1 MASFFL
7 KKLTQGLGSL
17 LKKSPK
23 KEELPT
29 KVEDID
35 ITDAPPSSDLVPLE
49 IQKEQ
54 VDAEELKRIS
64 KVKKDAR
71 ELQFATERAP
81 LKKIIPKDPT
91 YIEKNEDFFNRG
103 LVKDFE
109 KDTTSILPRSSV
121 LREQIIAHPS
131 NEPLSARE
139 WVKWIKRRMNKS
151 VNYSDEASLNKMD
164 LSIKQT
170 EIDDANLFKTRSQF
184 NKEIL
189 QALEVGDDP
198 ELIFA
203 IDRFRQRRGKKVAD
217 EYFAKIKKD
226 LEVEKASGKEEL
238 VGGYLKA
245 LEDAGKKISKQQL
258 VKIVENNP
266 LYHGRLSHLA
276 YDDKKENILE
286 NSLGRLENE
295 YLNLQEVMDGVNNKI
310 DDFVKTY
317 KDFQMIETKDA
328 LGKTVKGYTKPNS
341 KKLKD
346 EIKLY
351 QSQLK
356 KLSNQISVVDVKA
369 KYMLQDPM
377 GSAGTT
383 IIDNMY
389 KNKLRKKLGSR
400 IDRDLD
406 NVSGVA
412 ARGIAQ
418 DMIDVLK
425 RQENRIETV
434 AQLNGSSY
442 PIEIV
447 QGSEAFG
454 KSLRKLREVEEQTIK
469 KYLEDS
475 KDKLYP
481 GYRNYNSYVIGGENK
496 YGEIVFNIPEHNKKF
511 LNALENSHRHMGVE
525 HLESTNETIP
535 KARIADGKS
544 AKGGNFK
551 QFGTDRAEE
560 YTRLQVNPVYFSRYT
575 VQKLD
580 NGDSVLMI
588 NELQSDFGQK
598 LRELKEQGV
607 ERINP
612 FNTEF
617 FSGPAEEGVFANQ
630 KLQDIK
636 KRISDLDA
644 IRSDQGLLT
653 DTQSNQYKELLL
665 DALVEEKKFAK
676 GFSGMQ
682 SDVLSQYKGTQER
695 DFPYLPLSSM
705 QGVSD
710 HAIKTYSKLASKDMP
725 EVTHI
730 AVYPVEMLHGRKRGL
745 DKAPNW
751 IQYGSQEGKAGYVKS
766 RDRKIGLPDKKST
779 LHKAMEKF
787 AKDYGVKL
795 ETRLVSRSDPD
806 KPYKLVFAEGDGG
819 INTDTFPKMKGYQEH
834 FAAFATE
841 KEAIRALRLMRKF
854 DRDINL
860 EVIEKLKNGKPNPK
874 LYDAMVTLPIPT
886 DMLNLPTKGY
896 FKGGLV
902 RSGFK
907 W

>member
-29 KVEDID
+29 KVDDID

-54 VDAEELKRIS
+54 VDAEELKRIG
-64 KVKKDAR
+64 KIKKDAA
-71 ELQFATERAP
+71 ELKFATERAP

-184 NKEIL
+184 NQEIL
-189 QALEVGDDP
+189 RALEVGDDP

-226 LEVEKASGKEEL
+226 LEVEKATGKEEL

-266 LYHGRLSHLA
+266 LYHGRLTHLA

-286 NSLGRLENE
+286 NSLGKLENE
-295 YLNLQEVMDGVNNKI
+295 YLIVQKVMDEVNNKI
-310 DDFVKTY
+310 DNFVKTY

-346 EIKLY
+346 EIQLY

-400 IDRDLD
+400 IDTDLD

-434 AQLNGSSY
+434 AELNGSSY

-454 KSLRKLREVEEQTIK
+454 KSLRKLREVEEKTIK
-469 KYLEDS
+469 KYL
-475 KDKLYP
+475 
-481 GYRNYNSYVIGGENK
+481 
-496 YGEIVFNIPEHNKKF
+496 
-511 LNALENSHRHMGVE
+511 
-525 HLESTNETIP
+525 
-535 KARIADGKS
+535 
-544 AKGGNFK
+544 
-551 QFGTDRAEE
+551 
-560 YTRLQVNPVYFSRYT
+560 
-575 VQKLD
+575 
-580 NGDSVLMI
+580 
-588 NELQSDFGQK
+588 
-598 LRELKEQGV
+598 
-607 ERINP
+607 
-612 FNTEF
+612 
-617 FSGPAEEGVFANQ
+617 
-630 KLQDIK
+630 
-636 KRISDLDA
+636 
-644 IRSDQGLLT
+644 
-653 DTQSNQYKELLL
+653 SN
-665 DALVEEKKFAK
+665 
-676 GFSGMQ
+676 
-682 SDVLSQYKGTQER
+682 
-695 DFPYLPLSSM
+695 
-705 QGVSD
+705 
-710 HAIKTYSKLASKDMP
+710 
-725 EVTHI
+725 
-730 AVYPVEMLHGRKRGL
+730 
-745 DKAPNW
+745 N
-751 IQYGSQEGKAGYVKS
+751 
-766 RDRKIGLPDKKST
+766 
-779 LHKAMEKF
+779 
-787 AKDYGVKL
+787 
-795 ETRLVSRSDPD
+795 
-806 KPYKLVFAEGDGG
+806 
-819 INTDTFPKMKGYQEH
+819 
-834 FAAFATE
+834 
-841 KEAIRALRLMRKF
+841 
-854 DRDINL
+854 
-860 EVIEKLKNGKPNPK
+860 
-874 LYDAMVTLPIPT
+874 
-886 DMLNLPTKGY
+886 
-896 FKGGLV
+896 
-902 RSGFK
+902 
-907 W
+907 

>member
-29 KVEDID
+29 KVDDID

-54 VDAEELKRIS
+54 VDAEELKRIG
-64 KVKKDAR
+64 KIKKDAA
-71 ELQFATERAP
+71 ELKFATERAP
-81 LKKIIPKDPT
+81 LRKIIPKDPT

-184 NKEIL
+184 NQEIL
-189 QALEVGDDP
+189 RALEVGDDP

-226 LEVEKASGKEEL
+226 LEVEKATGKEEL

-266 LYHGRLSHLA
+266 LYHGRLTHLA

-286 NSLGRLENE
+286 NSLSKLENE
-295 YLNLQEVMDGVNNKI
+295 YLTVQKVMDEVNNKI
-310 DDFVKTY
+310 DNFVKTY

-346 EIKLY
+346 EIQLY

-400 IDRDLD
+400 IDTDLD

-425 RQENRIETV
+425 RQENRIERV
-434 AQLNGSSY
+434 AELNGSSY

-454 KSLRKLREVEEQTIK
+454 KSLRKLREVEEKTIK

-475 KDKLYP
+475 KSKLFP
-481 GYRNYNSYVIGGENK
+481 GYRNYTSYVIGGENK

-511 LNALENSHRHMGVE
+511 MNALENSHKHMGVE
-525 HLESTNETIP
+525 HLKSTNVKVP
-535 KARIADGKS
+535 KALIGGGKS
-544 AKGGNFK
+544 DKGGNFK
-551 QFGTDRAEE
+551 QFGTNRAEE

-598 LRELKEQGV
+598 LRELKERGV

-617 FSGPAEEGVFANQ
+617 FSGPAEEGIFANQ

-653 DTQSNQYKELLL
+653 NTQSNEYKKLLL
-665 DALVEEKKFAK
+665 DALVEEKKYAK
-676 GFSGMQ
+676 GFS
-682 SDVLSQYKGTQER
+682 
-695 DFPYLPLSSM
+695 
-705 QGVSD
+705 
-710 HAIKTYSKLASKDMP
+710 
-725 EVTHI
+725 
-730 AVYPVEMLHGRKRGL
+730 
-745 DKAPNW
+745 
-751 IQYGSQEGKAGYVKS
+751 
-766 RDRKIGLPDKKST
+766 
-779 LHKAMEKF
+779 
-787 AKDYGVKL
+787 
-795 ETRLVSRSDPD
+795 
-806 KPYKLVFAEGDGG
+806 
-819 INTDTFPKMKGYQEH
+819 
-834 FAAFATE
+834 
-841 KEAIRALRLMRKF
+841 
-854 DRDINL
+854 
-860 EVIEKLKNGKPNPK
+860 
-874 LYDAMVTLPIPT
+874 
-886 DMLNLPTKGY
+886 
-896 FKGGLV
+896 
-902 RSGFK
+902 
-907 W
+907 

>member
-29 KVEDID
+29 KVDDID

-54 VDAEELKRIS
+54 VDAEELKRIG
-64 KVKKDAR
+64 KIKKDAA
-71 ELQFATERAP
+71 ELKFATERAP

-91 YIEKNEDFFNRG
+91 YIEKNEDFFKRG
-103 LVKDFE
+103 LVEDFD
-109 KDTTSILPRSSV
+109 KNTTSILPRSSV

-151 VNYSDEASLNKMD
+151 VNYSDNASLNKMD

-184 NKEIL
+184 NQEIL
-189 QALEVGDDP
+189 RALEVGDDP

-226 LEVEKASGKEEL
+226 LEVERATGKEEL

-266 LYHGRLSHLA
+266 LYHGRLTHLA

-286 NSLGRLENE
+286 NSLGKLENE
-295 YLNLQEVMDGVNNKI
+295 YLIVQKVMDEVNNKI
-310 DDFVKTY
+310 DSFVKTY

-346 EIKLY
+346 EIQLY

-400 IDRDLD
+400 IDTDLD

-425 RQENRIETV
+425 RQENRIERV
-434 AQLNGSSY
+434 AELNGSSY

-447 QGSEAFG
+447 QGAEMFG
-454 KSLRKLREVEEQTIK
+454 KSLRKLREVEEKTIK

-475 KDKLYP
+475 KSKLFP
-481 GYRNYNSYVIGGENK
+481 GYRNYTSYVIGGENK

-511 LNALENSHRHMGVE
+511 MNALENSHRHMGVE
-525 HLESTNETIP
+525 HLSSTNVKVP
-535 KARIADGKS
+535 KAMIAEGKS
-544 AKGGNFK
+544 DKGGNFK
-551 QFGTDRAEE
+551 TFGGGAEE

-598 LRELKEQGV
+598 LRELKERGV

-617 FSGPAEEGVFANQ
+617 FSGPAEEGIFANQ

-653 DTQSNQYKELLL
+653 NTQSNEYKKLLL
-665 DALVEEKKFAK
+665 DALVEEKKYAK

-682 SDVLSQYKGTQER
+682 SDVLSQYKEIQER
-695 DFPYLPLSSM
+695 NFPYLPLSSM

-766 RDRKIGLPDKKST
+766 GDRKIGLPDKKST

-806 KPYKLVFAEGDGG
+806 KPYKLVIGEGDRG
-819 INTDTFPKMKGYQEH
+819 INTDIFPKMKGYQEH
-834 FAAFATE
+834 FAAFATQ

-874 LYDAMVTLPIPT
+874 LYDEMVTLPIPT

>member
-29 KVEDID
+29 KVDDID

-54 VDAEELKRIS
+54 VDAEELKRIG
-64 KVKKDAR
+64 KIKKDAA
-71 ELQFATERAP
+71 ELKFATERAP

-91 YIEKNEDFFNRG
+91 YIEKNEDFFKRG
-103 LVKDFE
+103 LVEDFD
-109 KDTTSILPRSSV
+109 KNTTSILPRSSV

-151 VNYSDEASLNKMD
+151 VNYSDNASLNKMD

-184 NKEIL
+184 NQEIL
-189 QALEVGDDP
+189 RALEIGDDP

-226 LEVEKASGKEEL
+226 LEVERATGKEEL

-266 LYHGRLSHLA
+266 LYHGRLTHLA

-286 NSLGRLENE
+286 NSLSKLENE
-295 YLNLQEVMDGVNNKI
+295 YLTVQKVMDEVNNKI

-346 EIKLY
+346 EIQLY

-400 IDRDLD
+400 IDTDLD

-425 RQENRIETV
+425 RQENRIERV
-434 AQLNGSSY
+434 AELNGSSY

-447 QGSEAFG
+447 QGAEMFG
-454 KSLRKLREVEEQTIK
+454 KSLRKLREVEEKTIK

-475 KDKLYP
+475 KSKLFP
-481 GYRNYNSYVIGGENK
+481 GYRNYTSYVIGGENK

-511 LNALENSHRHMGVE
+511 MNALENSHRHMGVE
-525 HLESTNETIP
+525 HLSSTNVKVP
-535 KARIADGKS
+535 KAMIGGGKS
-544 AKGGNFK
+544 DKGGNFK
-551 QFGTDRAEE
+551 TFGGGAEE

-598 LRELKEQGV
+598 LRELKERGV

-617 FSGPAEEGVFANQ
+617 FSGPAEQGIFANQ

-653 DTQSNQYKELLL
+653 NTQSNEYKKLLL
-665 DALVEEKKFAK
+665 DALVEEKKYAK

-682 SDVLSQYKGTQER
+682 SDVLSQYKEIQER
-695 DFPYLPLSSM
+695 NFPYLPLSSM

-766 RDRKIGLPDKKST
+766 GDRKIGLPDKKST

-806 KPYKLVFAEGDGG
+806 KPYKLVIGEESGG
-819 INTDTFPKMKGYQEH
+819 INTNNFPKMKGYREH

-874 LYDAMVTLPIPT
+874 LYDEMVTLPIPT

>member
-29 KVEDID
+29 KVDDID

-54 VDAEELKRIS
+54 VDAEELKRIG
-64 KVKKDAR
+64 KIKKDAA
-71 ELQFATERAP
+71 ELKFATERAP

-91 YIEKNEDFFNRG
+91 YIEKNEDFFKRG
-103 LVKDFE
+103 LVEDFD
-109 KDTTSILPRSSV
+109 KNTTSILPRSSV

-151 VNYSDEASLNKMD
+151 VNYSDNASLNKMD

-184 NKEIL
+184 NQEIL
-189 QALEVGDDP
+189 RALEVGDDP

-226 LEVEKASGKEEL
+226 LEVERATGKEEL

-266 LYHGRLSHLA
+266 LYHGRLTHLA

-286 NSLGRLENE
+286 NSLGKLENE
-295 YLNLQEVMDGVNNKI
+295 YLIVQKVMDEVNNKI

-346 EIKLY
+346 EIQLY

-400 IDRDLD
+400 IDTDLD

-425 RQENRIETV
+425 RQENRIERI
-434 AQLNGSSY
+434 AELNGSSY

-447 QGSEAFG
+447 QGAEMFG
-454 KSLRKLREVEEQTIK
+454 KSLRKLREVEEKTIK

-475 KDKLYP
+475 KSKLFP
-481 GYRNYNSYVIGGENK
+481 GYRNYTSYVIGGENK

-511 LNALENSHRHMGVE
+511 MNALENSHRHMGVE
-525 HLESTNETIP
+525 HLSSTNVKVP
-535 KARIADGKS
+535 KAMIGGGKS
-544 AKGGNFK
+544 DKGGNFK
-551 QFGTDRAEE
+551 TFGGGAEE

-598 LRELKEQGV
+598 LRELKERGV

-617 FSGPAEEGVFANQ
+617 FSGPAEQGIFANQ

-653 DTQSNQYKELLL
+653 NTQSNEYKKLLL
-665 DALVEEKKFAK
+665 DALVEEKKYAK

-682 SDVLSQYKGTQER
+682 SDVLSQYKEIQER
-695 DFPYLPLSSM
+695 NFPYLPLSSM

-766 RDRKIGLPDKKST
+766 GDRKIGLPDKKST

-806 KPYKLVFAEGDGG
+806 KPYKLVIGEGDGG
-819 INTDTFPKMKGYQEH
+819 INTDIFPKMKGYQEH
-834 FAAFATE
+834 FAAFATQ

-874 LYDAMVTLPIPT
+874 LYDEMVTLPIPT

>member
-1 MASFFL
+1 
-7 KKLTQGLGSL
+7 
-17 LKKSPK
+17 
-23 KEELPT
+23 
-29 KVEDID
+29 
-35 ITDAPPSSDLVPLE
+35 
-49 IQKEQ
+49 
-54 VDAEELKRIS
+54 R
-64 KVKKDAR
+64 
-71 ELQFATERAP
+71 AT
-81 LKKIIPKDPT
+81 
-91 YIEKNEDFFNRG
+91 
-103 LVKDFE
+103 
-109 KDTTSILPRSSV
+109 
-121 LREQIIAHPS
+121 
-131 NEPLSARE
+131 
-139 WVKWIKRRMNKS
+139 
-151 VNYSDEASLNKMD
+151 
-164 LSIKQT
+164 
-170 EIDDANLFKTRSQF
+170 
-184 NKEIL
+184 
-189 QALEVGDDP
+189 
-198 ELIFA
+198 
-203 IDRFRQRRGKKVAD
+203 
-217 EYFAKIKKD
+217 
-226 LEVEKASGKEEL
+226 GKEEL

-266 LYHGRLSHLA
+266 LYHGRLTHLA

-286 NSLGRLENE
+286 NSLGKLENE
-295 YLNLQEVMDGVNNKI
+295 YLIVQKVMDEVNNKI
-310 DDFVKTY
+310 DSFVKTY

-346 EIKLY
+346 EIQLY

-400 IDRDLD
+400 IDTDLD

-425 RQENRIETV
+425 RQENRIERI
-434 AQLNGSSY
+434 AELNGSSY

-447 QGSEAFG
+447 QGAEMFG
-454 KSLRKLREVEEQTIK
+454 KSLRKLREVEEKTIK

-475 KDKLYP
+475 KSKLFP
-481 GYRNYNSYVIGGENK
+481 GYRNYTSYVIGGENK

-511 LNALENSHRHMGVE
+511 MNALENSHRHMGVE
-525 HLESTNETIP
+525 HLSSTNVKVP
-535 KARIADGKS
+535 KAMIGGGKS
-544 AKGGNFK
+544 DKGGNFK
-551 QFGTDRAEE
+551 TFGGGAEE

-598 LRELKEQGV
+598 LRELKERGV

-617 FSGPAEEGVFANQ
+617 FSGPAEQGIFANQ

-653 DTQSNQYKELLL
+653 NTQSNEYKKLLL
-665 DALVEEKKFAK
+665 DALVEEKKYAK

-682 SDVLSQYKGTQER
+682 SDVLSQYKEIQER
-695 DFPYLPLSSM
+695 NFPYLPLSSM

-751 IQYGSQEGKAGYVKS
+751 IQ
-766 RDRKIGLPDKKST
+766 
-779 LHKAMEKF
+779 
-787 AKDYGVKL
+787 
-795 ETRLVSRSDPD
+795 
-806 KPYKLVFAEGDGG
+806 
-819 INTDTFPKMKGYQEH
+819 
-834 FAAFATE
+834 
-841 KEAIRALRLMRKF
+841 
-854 DRDINL
+854 
-860 EVIEKLKNGKPNPK
+860 
-874 LYDAMVTLPIPT
+874 
-886 DMLNLPTKGY
+886 
-896 FKGGLV
+896 
-902 RSGFK
+902 
-907 W
+907 